1 MRSICF
7 SSYRLDL
14 DEQRLWSGEEE
25 VTLRA
30 KTFSVLCYLAERPGR
45 LVSKEELLEALW
57 PNTYVCD
64 VAPMVCVW
72 EIRKALGG
80 LGQELIAT
88 VHRRG
93 YRFVARVASDALAG
107 SPQELASLHAPAG
120 AGSPPA
126 PRLEAEAGRR
136 VSGRR
141 QRPSGGR
148 WTSRRAARS
157 ACRGWW
163 MS

>member
-1 MRSICF
+1 MRSIYF

-25 VTLRA
+25 VSLRA
-30 KTFSVLCYLAERPGR
+30 KTFSVLCYLAERPGQ

-80 LGQELIAT
+80 LDQELIAT

-93 YRFVARVASDALAG
+93 YRFVARIASC
-107 SPQELASLHAPAG
+107 APAQRQE
-120 AGSPPA
+120 P
-126 PRLEAEAGRR
+126 EAGRR
-136 VSGRR
+136 SSGRR
-141 QRPSGGR
+141 QRSSGGR
-148 WTSRRAARS
+148 WTSRRAVRS